1 MKGSST
7 SFLIREM
14 EIKNKMMNH
23 LIPVRMAIRK
33 ISTNNKCWKEC
44 GERDTLLYCWWE
56 CKSVQLLWKI
66 VQMLLK
72 KLERELPYDPAIP
85 LMGIYSEMM
94 KLSIWKNIRTIIFI
108 AALFTIAR
116 TWKQPKFSLT
126 DEWIKKIWYTYTMEY
141 YSPIKK
147 NELAPLVATQIDPES
162 IILSELNQ
170 AKTNIAWYHLYVE
183 S

>member
-1 MKGSST
+1 MVNRHMKGSST

-94 KLSIWKNIRTIIFI
+94 KLSI
-108 AALFTIAR
+108 
-116 TWKQPKFSLT
+116 
-126 DEWIKKIWYTYTMEY
+126 
-141 YSPIKK
+141 
-147 NELAPLVATQIDPES
+147 
-162 IILSELNQ
+162 
-170 AKTNIAWYHLYVE
+170 
-183 S
+183 